1 MKSLSHLG
9 GAFLKYK
16 SMILYNW
23 EGVGYNSVLDIEFTE
38 DDITE
43 PVTLVEAK
51 DFCKID
57 IGTDDNLIISLITAA
72 RQMCEAYTGVG
83 FVVHDAVAI
92 LNNINGDIYIPYG
105 PLIAINQV
113 TDEAGNILVL
123 DSTYFIIGNSFKRL
137 QSPRAKNITIDYST
151 GYSELP
157 NILKTALLNQ
167 IYYLYD
173 NRSIATDDVSPIA
186 KNLLNPYRRV

>member
-1 MKSLSHLG
+1 MD
-9 GAFLKYK
+9 
-16 SMILYNW
+16 LYNW
-23 EGVGYNSVLDIEFTE
+23 EGVGYNSVLDIEFNE
-38 DDITE
+38 LDVTE

-51 DFCKID
+51 DFCKVD

-92 LNNINGDIYIPYG
+92 LNNTNGDIYIPYG

-113 TDEAGNILVL
+113 TDQAGNILVL
-123 DSTYFIIGNSFKRL
+123 DTDYTIIGNAYKRL
-137 QSPRAKNITIDYST
+137 ATPRVKNITIDYST
-151 GYSELP
+151 GYSDLP

-173 NRSIATDDVSPIA
+173 NRSIGVDDVSPIA
-186 KNLLNPYRRV
+186 KNLLNPFRRV

>member
-1 MKSLSHLG
+1 MD
-9 GAFLKYK
+9 
-16 SMILYNW
+16 LYNW
-23 EGVGYNSVLDIEFTE
+23 EGVNYNSVLDIEFN
-38 DDITE
+38 DGDITE

-57 IGTDDNLIISLITAA
+57 IGTDDTLVISLITAA
-72 RQMCEAYTGVG
+72 RQQCEAYTGVG

-92 LNNINGDIYIPYG
+92 LNNVNGDIYIPYG

-113 TDEAGNILVL
+113 TDADGNILVL
-123 DSTYFIIGNSFKRL
+123 DTTYTISGNAFKRL
-137 QSPRAKNITIDYST
+137 TTPRAKNITIDYTT
-151 GYSELP
+151 GYSVLP
-157 NILKTALLNQ
+157 NVLKTALLNQ

-173 NRSIATDDVSPIA
+173 NRSIGVDDISPIA

>member
-1 MKSLSHLG
+1 MD
-9 GAFLKYK
+9 
-16 SMILYNW
+16 LYNW
-23 EGVGYNSVLDIEFTE
+23 EGVGYNSVLDIEFNET
-38 DDITE
+38 DITE

-51 DFCKID
+51 DFCKVD
-57 IGTDDNLIISLITAA
+57 IGTDDSLIISLITAA
-72 RQMCEAYTGVG
+72 RQQCEAYTGVG

-92 LNNINGDIYIPYG
+92 LNNVNGDIYIPYG

-123 DSTYFIIGNSFKRL
+123 DTTYTIIGNSFKRL
-137 QSPRAKNITIDYST
+137 ATPRVKNITVDYST
-151 GYSELP
+151 GYSVLP

-173 NRSIATDDVSPIA
+173 NRSIGTDDVSPIA

>member
-1 MKSLSHLG
+1 MD
-9 GAFLKYK
+9 
-16 SMILYNW
+16 LYSW
-23 EGVGYNSVLDIEFTE
+23 EGVAYNSVLDIEFNE
-38 DDITE
+38 AEVTE

-51 DFCKID
+51 DFCKVD

-105 PLIAINQV
+105 PIIAINQV
-113 TDEAGNILVL
+113 TDQDGNILVL
-123 DSTYFIIGNSFKRL
+123 DTSYTIIGNSFKRL
-137 QSPRAKNITIDYST
+137 ATPRSKNITIDYST

-157 NILKTALLNQ
+157 NVLKTALLNQ
-167 IYYLYD
+167 IYWLYD
-173 NRSIATDDVSPIA
+173 NRSQATEEISPIA

>member
-1 MKSLSHLG
+1 MN
-9 GAFLKYK
+9 
-16 SMILYNW
+16 LYNW

-38 DDITE
+38 TEITE

-51 DFCKID
+51 DFCKVD

-72 RQMCEAYTGVG
+72 RQQCEAYTGVG
-83 FVVHDAVAI
+83 FVIHDAVAI

-113 TDEAGNILVL
+113 TDEDGNILVL
-123 DSTYFIIGNSFKRL
+123 DSTYFVIGNQFKRL
-137 QSPRAKNITIDYST
+137 ATPRVKNITIDYTT

-157 NILKTALLNQ
+157 NVLKTALLNQ

-173 NRSIATDDVSPIA
+173 NRSIGTEDISPIA

>member
-1 MKSLSHLG
+1 MN
-9 GAFLKYK
+9 
-16 SMILYNW
+16 LYNW

-38 DDITE
+38 GEITE

-51 DFCKID
+51 DFCKVD

-92 LNNINGDIYIPYG
+92 LNNVNGDIYIPYG
-105 PLIAINQV
+105 PLVAINQV

-123 DSTYFIIGNSFKRL
+123 DSTYFVIGNQFKRL
-137 QSPRAKNITIDYST
+137 QLPRAKNITIDYTT

-173 NRSIATDDVSPIA
+173 NRSIGTDDVSPIA